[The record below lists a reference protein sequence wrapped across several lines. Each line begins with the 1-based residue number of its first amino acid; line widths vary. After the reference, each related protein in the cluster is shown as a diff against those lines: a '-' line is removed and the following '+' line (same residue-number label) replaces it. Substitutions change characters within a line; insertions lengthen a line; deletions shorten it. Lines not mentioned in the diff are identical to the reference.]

1 MKTLKIKEADM
12 KLAAVLGLTFMVA
25 FPPLVELV
33 ACFDLDMEDDSKDSV
48 SNYNAYLISQLL
60 KFSSRGEKH
69 FSFESDIDMTDPKV
83 VEASKRLE
91 GMKGTN
97 VLLTLTSLYQ
107 QKTLAEHM
115 SVN

>member
-12 KLAAVLGLTFMVA
+12 KLAAVLGLTFMLA

-60 KFSSRGEKH
+60 KFSSRNEKH

-83 VEASKRLE
+83 VQASKRLE
-91 GMKGTN
+91 GMEGLNILT
-97 VLLTLTSLYQ
+97 TLTSLY
-107 QKTLAEHM
+107 KIEALSEHM
-115 SVN
+115 SAN